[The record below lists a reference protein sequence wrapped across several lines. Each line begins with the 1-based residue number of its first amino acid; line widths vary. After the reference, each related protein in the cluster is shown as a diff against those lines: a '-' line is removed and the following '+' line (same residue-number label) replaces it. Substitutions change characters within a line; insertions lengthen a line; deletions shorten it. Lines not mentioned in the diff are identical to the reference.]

1 MKRRYLYLALALLT
15 LVAAVGAACD
25 GSESPET
32 GAGTTPTGEDPN
44 ATAAEGTVPAT
55 ATSAPLPTL
64 GSTSA
69 ETDRETLVALYNAT
83 NGENWDDNA
92 NWLSDAPIGEWRLV
106 TTDDDGRVTK
116 LDLFSNQLSGEIPRE
131 LARLSNLE
139 VLGLGRNQLSGEIPP
154 ELGRLSNLE
163 VLSLSENLLSGEIP
177 PELGNLANL
186 KMLLISYNQLSGKIP
201 PELGRLSNLI
211 WLLLVSSQLSGEI
224 PPELGNLANLNWLSL
239 YENQL
244 SGEIPPE
251 LARLANLNWLSLN
264 ENQLSGC
271 VPSAL
276 QDQLYM
282 NSSDLGGLPFC

>member
-1 MKRRYLYLALALLT
+1 MKQRCLYLALALLI

-25 GSESPET
+25 NSESPET
-32 GAGTTPTGEDPN
+32 GAGSTPTGGDPN
-44 ATAAEGTVPAT
+44 ATTAGGTVSAT

-116 LDLFSNQLSGEIPRE
+116 LDLFTNQ
-131 LARLSNLE
+131 
-139 VLGLGRNQLSGEIPP
+139 
-154 ELGRLSNLE
+154 
-163 VLSLSENLLSGEIP
+163 LSGEIP

-186 KMLLISYNQLSGKIP
+186 KMLLISYNQLSGEIP

-224 PPELGNLANLNWLSL
+224 PPELGNLANLVSLKLSQNL
-239 YENQL
+239 L